1 MPFETTLQRRN
12 IFSSRKTVTIRY
24 KIAGVIE
31 ACYDFDLARE
41 LMAIATK
48 WFWDENVGF
57 VVSVN
62 HLLCRKVQIGTKLWR
77 LVGIQTGNMDHQMHQ
92 VYQRFVPTASAKPVN
107 LSSDIR
113 SFLMNNWTSIRSA
126 QAVSQMLEARE
137 LIAST
142 MVRDCL
148 PRDLAT
154 AVISR
159 RLYKTLQLS
168 QSPTDAKVMKKIG
181 KMGPEYF
188 IQHLGGRKLSYDE
201 MRAQFAALYE

>member
-24 KIAGVIE
+24 QIAGVIE

-48 WFWDENVGF
+48 WYWDENVGF
-57 VVSVN
+57 VVAVN
-62 HLLCRKVQIGTKLWR
+62 HLLCRKVHIGTKLWR

-92 VYQRFVPTASAKPVN
+92 IYQRFVPDSADKKINV
-107 LSSDIR
+107 SYDIR
-113 SFLMNNWTSIRSA
+113 RFLVNNWTSIRSA

-168 QSPTDAKVMKKIG
+168 QSPTDAKVMKK
-181 KMGPEYF
+181 MANMVPDYF

-201 MRAQFAALYE
+201 MRAQYAAMYE